1 MNTNTEQLQ
10 QDICLFKYF
19 ILEGQVDGDEL
30 IPDTNTPFPTNDEEI
45 VQHLV
50 RDKGVDL
57 LEAIQLVKDVVLL
70 DDDDAVISSTDTVNN
85 LGVN

>member
-1 MNTNTEQLQ
+1 MNTEQLQ
-10 QDICLFKYF
+10 QEICLFKYF
-19 ILEGQVDGDEL
+19 ILEGQVDDDEL

-70 DDDDAVISSTDTVNN
+70 DDDDTIIPTTDTVNN

>member
-1 MNTNTEQLQ
+1 MNTEQLEQ
-10 QDICLFKYF
+10 EICLFKFF
-19 ILEGQVDGDEL
+19 ILEGLVRDDEL

-70 DDDDAVISSTDTVNN
+70 DDDDTIIPTTDTVHN

>member
-1 MNTNTEQLQ
+1 MNTEQLEQ
-10 QDICLFKYF
+10 EICLFKFF
-19 ILEGQVDGDEL
+19 ILEGQVGGDEL

-70 DDDDAVISSTDTVNN
+70 DDDDRIIPTTDTVYN

>member
-1 MNTNTEQLQ
+1 M
-10 QDICLFKYF
+10 FKFF
-19 ILEGQVDGDEL
+19 ILEGLVRDDEL

-70 DDDDAVISSTDTVNN
+70 DDDDTIIPTTDTVHN

>member
-1 MNTNTEQLQ
+1 MNTEQLQ
-10 QDICLFKYF
+10 QEICLFKFF
-19 ILEGQVDGDEL
+19 ILEGQVDDDEL

-70 DDDDAVISSTDTVNN
+70 DDDDTIIPTTDTVNN

>member
-1 MNTNTEQLQ
+1 MNTEQLQ
-10 QDICLFKYF
+10 QEICLFKYF
-19 ILEGQVDGDEL
+19 ILEGQVDDDEL

-57 LEAIQLVKDVVLL
+57 LKAIQLVKDVVLL
-70 DDDDAVISSTDTVNN
+70 DDDDTVISSTDTVNN

>member
-1 MNTNTEQLQ
+1 MNTEELQ
-10 QDICLFKYF
+10 QEICLLKFF
-19 ILEGQVDGDEL
+19 ILEGQVGDDEL

-50 RDKGVDL
+50 RNKGVDL

-70 DDDDAVISSTDTVNN
+70 DDDDTVIPSTDTVNN

>member
-1 MNTNTEQLQ
+1 MNTEQLQ
-10 QDICLFKYF
+10 QEICLFKYF
-19 ILEGQVDGDEL
+19 ILEGQVDDDEL

-70 DDDDAVISSTDTVNN
+70 DDDHTVIPSTDTVHN